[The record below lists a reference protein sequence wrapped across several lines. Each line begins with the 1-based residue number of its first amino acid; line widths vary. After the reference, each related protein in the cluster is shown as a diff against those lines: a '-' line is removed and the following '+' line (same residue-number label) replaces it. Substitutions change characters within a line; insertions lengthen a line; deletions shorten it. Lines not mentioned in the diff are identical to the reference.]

1 MRKGKRKSG
10 GQSDR
15 LPARPTASQVKL
27 TQRTKKRH
35 THTPNHSPLQ
45 VLYIVHYAYAMCAK
59 RESERESHMKFAYA
73 NVADMKLLLIS
84 SPEPNE
90 AS

>member
-27 TQRTKKRH
+27 TQRTKKTH
-35 THTPNHSPLQ
+35 THAESQSFTSVVYRSLRIRHVCQ
-45 VLYIVHYAYAMCAK
+45 E
-59 RESERESHMKFAYA
+59 RERERESHMKFAYA